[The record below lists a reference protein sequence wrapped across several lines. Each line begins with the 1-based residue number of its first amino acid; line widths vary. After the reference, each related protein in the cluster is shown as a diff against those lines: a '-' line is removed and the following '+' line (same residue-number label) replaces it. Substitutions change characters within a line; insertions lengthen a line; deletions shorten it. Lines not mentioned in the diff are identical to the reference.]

1 MKNNL
6 STILSAA
13 ALVIAIAAGIYTF
26 VGKPGVQTTSNTTQ
40 HILQA
45 GDSSFVIPVIAYF
58 NVDEVLDSYDRANEL
73 NDAFTTKA
81 NNFRDQFTRE
91 QNSINNQYNKLQDEY
106 NKGLVLP
113 SVAEQ
118 KMQEIQKKS
127 ENFSS
132 NFSKKQQ
139 ELDQELMV
147 LNNQLNNDIHE
158 FILKY
163 NAEHHYTYI
172 FANQS
177 GLLPVPV
184 VAADTTYN
192 ITAEI
197 IAGLNKQY
205 AAEKEKPA
213 TAE

>member
-1 MKNNL
+1 MNKSL
-6 STILSAA
+6 PTILSVA
-13 ALVIAIAAGIYTF
+13 ALVIAIAAGIFTF
-26 VGKPGVQTTSNTTQ
+26 IGKPGVNNTSNTTQ

-91 QNSINNQYNKLQDEY
+91 QNAINNQYNKLQEEY

-127 ENFSS
+127 ENFSN

-139 ELDQELMV
+139 ELDQELAV
-147 LNNQLNNDIHE
+147 LTNQINNDIHE
-158 FILKY
+158 YVVKF
-163 NAEHHYTYI
+163 NEEHHYTYI

-177 GLLPVPV
+177 GLLPLPV
-184 VAADTTYN
+184 VAADTTFN
-192 ITAEI
+192 ITAQI
-197 IAGLNKQY
+197 IEGLNKQY
-205 AAEKEKPA
+205 AADKEKPA
-213 TAE
+213 DAE